1 VVDNLIRKVEVSERR
16 EKRKR
21 DRLVGVL
28 KKQRQVEIS
37 RLNNLLEDRKERLR
51 TQILRKREIFEEL
64 LMQEVRQE
72 AQESLALTEQPSF
85 ATPFFDNASTEDEEV
100 EV

>member
-1 VVDNLIRKVEVSERR
+1 MIDNIIRKVEVAERK

-64 LMQEVRQE
+64 LMQEVRLE
-72 AQESLALTEQPSF
+72 AQEVLASSEQPLPN
-85 ATPFFDNASTEDEEV
+85 PFFENASTEDEDV